1 MKTIKSYIKEGLK
14 ITSKTKVS
22 RDIDLPKD
30 VREKLEDV
38 LCGYFQDTDCYD
50 GSRYKT
56 RLDILDDH
64 YNGNIYD
71 LIYDKQIIGYYE
83 DFIKEL
89 EKEFKSS
96 IDVNQLF
103 EIKSYIK
110 NHNEELYKII
120 TDFVLR

>member
-1 MKTIKSYIKEGLK
+1 MEEIVNYIKEGLK
-14 ITSKTKVS
+14 INSKSK
-22 RDIDLPKD
+22 IKD
-30 VREKLEDV
+30 VDVSETLLERLENA
-38 LCGYFQDTDCYD
+38 LCYYFQDTDYYD

-71 LIYDKQIIGYYE
+71 LIYDKYLIGYYE

-89 EKEFKSS
+89 KKEFKSS
-96 IDVNQLF
+96 MDVNQLV

>member
-30 VREKLEDV
+30 VIENLEDI
-38 LCGYFQDTDCYD
+38 LCDYFQDTDYYD

-56 RLDILDDH
+56 RLDILDDY

-71 LIYDKQIIGYYE
+71 LIYDKQIMGYYE

-89 EKEFKSS
+89 ENKFKSS

-103 EIKSYIK
+103 KIKSYIK